1 MQKQMFGLGIFY
13 MEQSGNPAQRVCVTF
28 SHSYSTGIQESTYME
43 LSKLPT
49 LPAVSPGVGLWK
61 QGLLMLQIMP

>member
-1 MQKQMFGLGIFY
+1 MQKQMHGLGIFY
-13 MEQSGNPAQRVCVTF
+13 MEKSGNLAQRLWLT
-28 SHSYSTGIQESTYME
+28 SHSYSTGIQESTHME

-49 LPAVSPGVGLWK
+49 WPAVSPGVGLWK